1 MPSNDSK
8 STNHEEVTILKKLI
22 TMPFLVLL
30 LGVMLTAC
38 GTSNQ
43 SNDNNTDNSKKET
56 TEAADQKK
64 ESATD
69 EKTEDKSASEKADD
83 ESKET
88 AAQTEDQAGQSDEDA
103 KESSSKEITKE
114 ETTNDQSKA
123 ESKTKKESTTK
134 KNEVTKEGTYVGLAD
149 GHTIAV
155 NIDGKEV
162 AIQFGNTFSKQVNSL
177 KEESKVKVTY
187 TKDANGTL
195 RLKTIESVKA
205 K

>member
-1 MPSNDSK
+1 M
-8 STNHEEVTILKKLI
+8 KKVI
-22 TMPFLVLL
+22 TMPFLILL
-30 LGVMLTAC
+30 LGVLLTAC
-38 GTSNQ
+38 GTTNQ
-43 SNDNNTDNSKKET
+43 SNDSTTNRSKKET
-56 TEAADQKK
+56 SEATDQK
-64 ESATD
+64 EENGSDQTN
-69 EKTEDKSASEKADD
+69 EEKSANEKADD
-83 ESKET
+83 QSKET
-88 AAQTEDQAGQSDEDA
+88 NAQTDDQSGQSNNDS
-103 KESSSKEITKE
+103 KESSSKEIKKE
-114 ETTNDQSKA
+114 ETTNNQSKS
-123 ESKTKKESTTK
+123 ESKTKKESITNK

-162 AIQFGNTFSKQVNSL
+162 AIQFGNTFSKQVNNL

>member
-1 MPSNDSK
+1 MK
-8 STNHEEVTILKKLI
+8 KQMIKAKKQVAQKEE
-22 TMPFLVLL
+22 
-30 LGVMLTAC
+30 
-38 GTSNQ
+38 
-43 SNDNNTDNSKKET
+43 
-56 TEAADQKK
+56 
-64 ESATD
+64 
-69 EKTEDKSASEKADD
+69 
-83 ESKET
+83 
-88 AAQTEDQAGQSDEDA
+88 QAGQSDEAA
-103 KESSSKEITKE
+103 KDSSSKEITKE
-114 ETTNDQSKA
+114 EPAKDQSKA
-123 ESKTKKESTTK
+123 DSKTKKESTTNK

-162 AIQFGNTFSKQVNSL
+162 AIQFGNGFSKQVNSL

>member
-1 MPSNDSK
+1 M
-8 STNHEEVTILKKLI
+8 KKLI

-38 GTSNQ
+38 GTANQ
-43 SNDNNTDNSKKET
+43 SNDTDNNKKEAT
-56 TEAADQKK
+56 ADQNKENTKDEAAEDQT
-64 ESATD
+64 A
-69 EKTEDKSASEKADD
+69 D

-88 AAQTEDQAGQSDEDA
+88 AAQTEDPSGQSNEDS

-114 ETTNDQSKA
+114 EDQSAVDSKA
-123 ESKTKKESTTK
+123 TKESTTNNK
-134 KNEVTKEGTYVGLAD
+134 DEVTKEGTYVGLAD

-195 RLKTIESVKA
+195 RLKTIESVKT

>member
-1 MPSNDSK
+1 M
-8 STNHEEVTILKKLI
+8 
-22 TMPFLVLL
+22 
-30 LGVMLTAC
+30 
-38 GTSNQ
+38 
-43 SNDNNTDNSKKET
+43 
-56 TEAADQKK
+56 
-64 ESATD
+64 
-69 EKTEDKSASEKADD
+69 
-83 ESKET
+83 
-88 AAQTEDQAGQSDEDA
+88 
-103 KESSSKEITKE
+103 TKE
-114 ETTNDQSKA
+114 EPAKEQSKTD
-123 ESKTKKESTTK
+123 SKTKKESTTNN

>member
-1 MPSNDSK
+1 
-8 STNHEEVTILKKLI
+8 
-22 TMPFLVLL
+22 MPFLVFL

-38 GTSNQ
+38 GTTNQ
-43 SNDNNTDNSKKET
+43 SSDNTDNSKKET
-56 TEAADQKK
+56 TDK
-64 ESATD
+64 ENVSD
-69 EKTEDKSASEKADD
+69 ETVEDKSTNEKADD
-83 ESKET
+83 QSKET
-88 AAQTEDQAGQSDEDA
+88 TAQTEDQAGQSNEDS

-114 ETTNDQSKA
+114 
-123 ESKTKKESTTK
+123 
-134 KNEVTKEGTYVGLAD
+134 GTFVGLAD

-162 AIQFGNTFSKQVNSL
+162 AISFGNSFSKQVNSL

>member
-1 MPSNDSK
+1 M
-8 STNHEEVTILKKLI
+8 KKLI

-30 LGVMLTAC
+30 LGVLLTAC
-38 GTSNQ
+38 GTTNQ
-43 SNDNNTDNSKKET
+43 SNAKNKDYSKKET

-64 ESATD
+64 ENASEEK
-69 EKTEDKSASEKADD
+69 EKTEDQSSNEKADD
-83 ESKET
+83 QSKET
-88 AAQTEDQAGQSDEDA
+88 VAQKEEQSGQSDEDA
-103 KESSSKEITKE
+103 KDSSSKEITKE
-114 ETTNDQSKA
+114 EPAKEQSKTD
-123 ESKTKKESTTK
+123 SKTKKESTTNK
-134 KNEVTKEGTYVGLAD
+134 QNEVTKEGTYVGLAD

>member
-1 MPSNDSK
+1 M
-8 STNHEEVTILKKLI
+8 KKLI

-43 SNDNNTDNSKKET
+43 SNDNNADNSKKET

-64 ESATD
+64 ENATD

-83 ESKET
+83 ASKDT
-88 AAQTEDQAGQSDEDA
+88 AAQSDEEA

-114 ETTNDQSKA
+114 GTTNDQSQA
-123 ESKTKKESTTK
+123 ESKTK

>member
-1 MPSNDSK
+1 MISQKLNLK
-8 STNHEEVTILKKLI
+8 QKRIYNEE
-22 TMPFLVLL
+22 
-30 LGVMLTAC
+30 
-38 GTSNQ
+38 
-43 SNDNNTDNSKKET
+43 
-56 TEAADQKK
+56 
-64 ESATD
+64 
-69 EKTEDKSASEKADD
+69 
-83 ESKET
+83 
-88 AAQTEDQAGQSDEDA
+88 
-103 KESSSKEITKE
+103 
-114 ETTNDQSKA
+114 
-123 ESKTKKESTTK
+123 
-134 KNEVTKEGTYVGLAD
+134 NEVTKEGTYVGLAD

>member
-1 MPSNDSK
+1 M
-8 STNHEEVTILKKLI
+8 KKLI

-38 GTSNQ
+38 GTTNQ
-43 SNDNNTDNSKKET
+43 SSDNKKEDSKKET
-56 TEAADQKK
+56 TEAADQNKDK
-64 ESATD
+64 AAD
-69 EKTEDKSASEKADD
+69 EKSEDQSSKNEKSDD
-83 ESKET
+83 QSKET
-88 AAQTEDQAGQSDEDA
+88 AAQTEEPASQSDEEA
-103 KESSSKEITKE
+103 KDSSSKEITKE
-114 ETTNDQSKA
+114 EPAKDQSKA
-123 ESKTKKESTTK
+123 DSKGDSKTKKESTTSK

>member
-1 MPSNDSK
+1 M
-8 STNHEEVTILKKLI
+8 
-22 TMPFLVLL
+22 
-30 LGVMLTAC
+30 
-38 GTSNQ
+38 
-43 SNDNNTDNSKKET
+43 
-56 TEAADQKK
+56 
-64 ESATD
+64 
-69 EKTEDKSASEKADD
+69 
-83 ESKET
+83 
-88 AAQTEDQAGQSDEDA
+88 
-103 KESSSKEITKE
+103 TKE
-114 ETTNDQSKA
+114 EPAKDQSKTDSKTD
-123 ESKTKKESTTK
+123 SKTKKESTTSK

-195 RLKTIESVKA
+195 RLKTIESVKT

>member
-1 MPSNDSK
+1 MIKAKKQSSQK
-8 STNHEEVTILKKLI
+8 EE
-22 TMPFLVLL
+22 
-30 LGVMLTAC
+30 
-38 GTSNQ
+38 
-43 SNDNNTDNSKKET
+43 
-56 TEAADQKK
+56 
-64 ESATD
+64 
-69 EKTEDKSASEKADD
+69 
-83 ESKET
+83 
-88 AAQTEDQAGQSDEDA
+88 QAGQSDEAA
-103 KESSSKEITKE
+103 KDSSSKEITKE
-114 ETTNDQSKA
+114 EPAKDQSKA
-123 ESKTKKESTTK
+123 DSKTKKESTTNK

-162 AIQFGNTFSKQVNSL
+162 AIQFGNGFSKQVNSL

>member
-1 MPSNDSK
+1 M
-8 STNHEEVTILKKLI
+8 TILKKLI

-30 LGVMLTAC
+30 LGVVLTAC
-38 GTSNQ
+38 GTTNQ

-56 TEAADQKK
+56 TEAADQNK
-64 ESATD
+64 ENASD
-69 EKTEDKSASEKADD
+69 EKTEDKSASEKTDD
-83 ESKET
+83 QSKET
-88 AAQTEDQAGQSDEDA
+88 AAKTEDQAGQSNEDA

-114 ETTNDQSKA
+114 EPAKDQSKA
-123 ESKTKKESTTK
+123 ESTTK
-134 KNEVTKEGTYVGLAD
+134 KEVTKEGTYVGLAD

>member
-1 MPSNDSK
+1 M
-8 STNHEEVTILKKLI
+8 TILKKLI

-30 LGVMLTAC
+30 LGVLLTAC
-38 GTSNQ
+38 GTTNES
-43 SNDNNTDNSKKET
+43 SDNNKKET
-56 TEAADQKK
+56 TEAADQNKDK
-64 ESATD
+64 ASND
-69 EKTEDKSASEKADD
+69 EKTEDQSSNEKADD
-83 ESKET
+83 QSKET
-88 AAQTEDQAGQSDEDA
+88 AGKTEEPAGQSDEEA
-103 KESSSKEITKE
+103 KDSSSKEITKE
-114 ETTNDQSKA
+114 EPAKDQSKA
-123 ESKTKKESTTK
+123 DSKTKKQSTTSK

-162 AIQFGNTFSKQVNSL
+162 AIQFGNTFSKQMNSL

-195 RLKTIESVKA
+195 RLKTIESVKE

>member
-1 MPSNDSK
+1 M
-8 STNHEEVTILKKLI
+8 TILKKVI
-22 TMPFLVLL
+22 TMPFLILL
-30 LGVMLTAC
+30 LGVLLTAC
-38 GTSNQ
+38 GTTNQ
-43 SNDNNTDNSKKET
+43 SNDSTTNRSKKET
-56 TEAADQKK
+56 SEATDQK
-64 ESATD
+64 EENGSDQTN
-69 EKTEDKSASEKADD
+69 EEKSANEKADD
-83 ESKET
+83 QSKET
-88 AAQTEDQAGQSDEDA
+88 NAQTDDQSGQSNNDS
-103 KESSSKEITKE
+103 KESSSKEIKKE
-114 ETTNDQSKA
+114 ETTNNQSKS
-123 ESKTKKESTTK
+123 ESKTKKESITNK

-162 AIQFGNTFSKQVNSL
+162 AIQFGNTFSKQVNNL

>member
-1 MPSNDSK
+1 M
-8 STNHEEVTILKKLI
+8 KKLI

-30 LGVMLTAC
+30 LGVLLTAC
-38 GTSNQ
+38 GTTNQ
-43 SNDNNTDNSKKET
+43 PSDNKKDDSKKET
-56 TEAADQKK
+56 TEAADQNKDK
-64 ESATD
+64 AAD
-69 EKTEDKSASEKADD
+69 EKSEDQSSNEKADD
-83 ESKET
+83 QSKET
-88 AAQTEDQAGQSDEDA
+88 AAQKEEPASQSDEEA
-103 KESSSKEITKE
+103 KDSSSKEITKE
-114 ETTNDQSKA
+114 EPAKDQSNADSKGD
-123 ESKTKKESTTK
+123 SKTKKESTASK
-134 KNEVTKEGTYVGLAD
+134 KNEITKEGTYVGLAD

-195 RLKTIESVKA
+195 RLKTIETVKA

>member
-1 MPSNDSK
+1 M
-8 STNHEEVTILKKLI
+8 KKLI

-30 LGVMLTAC
+30 LGVILTAC
-38 GTSNQ
+38 GTTNQ
-43 SNDNNTDNSKKET
+43 SNDNTDNSKKET
-56 TEAADQKK
+56 TADQSK
-64 ESATD
+64 ENASD
-69 EKTEDKSASEKADD
+69 ETTEDKSTNEKTDD
-83 ESKET
+83 QSKET
-88 AAQTEDQAGQSDEDA
+88 TAQTEDQAGQSNEDS

-114 ETTNDQSKA
+114 EPSNDQSKD
-123 ESKTKKESTTK
+123 ESTTKKESTTNK
-134 KNEVTKEGTYVGLAD
+134 NNEVTKEGTYVGLAD

-162 AIQFGNTFSKQVNSL
+162 AIQFGNSFSKQVNSL